1 MSMIPGGPRR
11 EREGSKSLS
20 PERGREAGGGRA
32 THVRTTAVVHKDAFV
47 VTGGGQRGGS
57 MSMVPGGPRR
67 EREGS
72 KSLSPERGRKPGEDE
87 VGPWMGI
94 GDFDK
99 TADVQVSCVLGG
111 FVQPVREARE
121 PHARTRLVF
130 FF

>member
-1 MSMIPGGPRR
+1 MMPGGPRR

-20 PERGREAGGGRA
+20 PEGGREAGGGRA
-32 THVRTTAVVHKDAFV
+32 SPVRTTAVVHKDAFV